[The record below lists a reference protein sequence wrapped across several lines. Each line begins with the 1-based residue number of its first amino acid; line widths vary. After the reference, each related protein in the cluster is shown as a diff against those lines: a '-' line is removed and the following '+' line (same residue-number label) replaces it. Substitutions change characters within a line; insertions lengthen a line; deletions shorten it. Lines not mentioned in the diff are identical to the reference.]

1 MSRFVFSATPLRAPL
16 ACVRYLKAKYTL
28 RSGCVRDAVHDRGG
42 VGREQILGPAA
53 TFSIDATTV
62 QIAEASRSVK
72 RATRTP
78 YAHPQHEA
86 AQPST
91 IAIITR
97 FCSGVVNRAMQLIC
111 TIQKSGWKLNGTGFG
126 VLCWRWCGRRLTT
139 STTFSG
145 LRNPRTLCLWLAL
158 W

>member
-1 MSRFVFSATPLRAPL
+1 MCSVVVKLTRFLVTRAF
-16 ACVRYLKAKYTL
+16 
-28 RSGCVRDAVHDRGG
+28 G
-42 VGREQILGPAA
+42 VGAHLVHGHG
-53 TFSIDATTV
+53 TVLVLYSTV

-97 FCSGVVNRAMQLIC
+97 FCGGVVNRAMQLIC
-111 TIQKSGWKLNGTGFG
+111 TIQKSG
-126 VLCWRWCGRRLTT
+126 
-139 STTFSG
+139 
-145 LRNPRTLCLWLAL
+145 
-158 W
+158 